1 MNWKRLSVAAL
12 IAAGFAFAGAG
23 GALAHDKDRMGQ
35 GMGEGMSQGMMGCE
49 AMEHGKRHGKRHDM
63 MRHRKHHGMG
73 QGMQGHGMGHGGKQ
87 GAMGGFQRLLSADK
101 VTEKLQ
107 RWIEHHGSTRLTV
120 GTVEEGGDFTIRAE
134 ITTVDGSLVSR
145 LLVDRRDGSIWQ
157 ID

>member
-1 MNWKRLSVAAL
+1 MVFRRGGGEPVAGQVPPSGQLSHNAQQVVHRRLAGLDAVAPDVDVPRVL
-12 IAAGFAFAGAG
+12 
-23 GALAHDKDRMGQ
+23 Q
-35 GMGEGMSQGMMGCE
+35 
-49 AMEHGKRHGKRHDM
+49 
-63 MRHRKHHGMG
+63 
-73 QGMQGHGMGHGGKQ
+73 
-87 GAMGGFQRLLSADK
+87 GGFQRLLSADK

-107 RWIEHHGSTRLTV
+107 RWIEHHGSTRLTI